1 MPRYVALLRGI
12 NVGGNK
18 KVPMAR
24 LRELME
30 GLGYTDV
37 ATLLQSGNA
46 VFTSKEKSPA
56 KVVKQLEAAIA
67 GEFGFEVAVVL
78 RTRDELAAVIQANP
92 LPGAEEAPSWF
103 LVTFLSDVPDP
114 KRLAAIDPAAYLPDE
129 FRLVGR
135 EIYARFPRGIGTSKL
150 ATVLGG
156 LKLGVTPTARNWN
169 TVTKL
174 LELADGMKSAKR
186 ALALAVV
193 VLCGA
198 LVSGCSSGAH
208 STASG
213 TTYVAS
219 RTRYA

>member
-1 MPRYVALLRGI
+1 MPRYIALLRGI

-56 KVVKQLEAAIA
+56 KLVKQLEAAIA
-67 GEFGFEVAVVL
+67 GEFGFEVSVVL
-78 RTRDELAAVIQANP
+78 RTRDELAAAIQANP
-92 LPGAEEAPSWF
+92 LPGAEDAPSWF
-103 LVTFLSDVPDP
+103 LVTFLSDVPEP
-114 KRLAAIDPAAYLPDE
+114 KRLQTIDPAAYLPDE
-129 FRLVGR
+129 FRVVGR
-135 EIYARFPRGIGTSKL
+135 EIYARFPNGIGTSKL

-156 LKLGVTPTARNWN
+156 LKLGVTPTARNWS

-174 LELADGMKSAKR
+174 LELADR
-186 ALALAVV
+186 
-193 VLCGA
+193 
-198 LVSGCSSGAH
+198 
-208 STASG
+208 
-213 TTYVAS
+213 
-219 RTRYA
+219 

>member
-1 MPRYVALLRGI
+1 MARYIALLRGI

-18 KVPMAR
+18 KVPMAQ

-46 VFTSKEKSPA
+46 VFTSKEKNPA
-56 KVVKQLEAAIA
+56 RVATQLEAAIA
-67 GEFGFEVAVVL
+67 REFGFEVAVVI

-92 LPGAEEAPSWF
+92 LPGAEEAPSRF
-103 LVTFLSDVPDP
+103 LVTFLSGAPDP
-114 KRLAAIDPAAYLPDE
+114 KRFEQLDPAAYLPDE

-135 EIYARFPRGIGTSKL
+135 EIYARFPNGVGTSKL

-156 LKLGVTPTARNWN
+156 TRLGVTPTARNWS

-174 LELADGMKSAKR
+174 LELADG
-186 ALALAVV
+186 
-193 VLCGA
+193 
-198 LVSGCSSGAH
+198 
-208 STASG
+208 
-213 TTYVAS
+213 
-219 RTRYA
+219 

>member
-67 GEFGFEVAVVL
+67 GEFGFEVSVVL
-78 RTRDELAAVIQANP
+78 RTRDELAAAIQANP

-135 EIYARFPRGIGTSKL
+135 EIYARFPKGIGTSKL

-174 LELADGMKSAKR
+174 LELADR
-186 ALALAVV
+186 
-193 VLCGA
+193 
-198 LVSGCSSGAH
+198 
-208 STASG
+208 
-213 TTYVAS
+213 
-219 RTRYA
+219 

>member
-1 MPRYVALLRGI
+1 MPRYIALLRGI

-67 GEFGFEVAVVL
+67 GEFGFEVSVVL
-78 RTRDELAAVIQANP
+78 RTRDELAAAIQANP

-135 EIYARFPRGIGTSKL
+135 EIYARFPKGIGTSKL

-174 LELADGMKSAKR
+174 LELADR
-186 ALALAVV
+186 
-193 VLCGA
+193 
-198 LVSGCSSGAH
+198 
-208 STASG
+208 
-213 TTYVAS
+213 
-219 RTRYA
+219 